1 MTEAISEQEA
11 GQQKQLDAPE
21 AVAAAKKWRSGPVFA
36 NQQAAT
42 AYLNSNPPQGAGE
55 VSATYN
61 FATGEVALFVYW

>member
-21 AVAAAKKWRSGPVFA
+21 AFAAVKKWRFGIFA
-36 NQQAAT
+36 TQQAAT